1 MHLVHPWKLL
11 GFFCGAVAVL
21 SIAHAPVLADTANPY
36 PDRNADTNQ
45 DINNTLNG
53 SGDITSLFGLMNR
66 LQQLDGRSS
75 SEFATE
81 QNEGF
86 KSAVDEFHKKQQQK
100 LQSAPQ
106 QPKTIST
113 PTP

>member
-1 MHLVHPWKLL
+1 MHLVHPSKL
-11 GFFCGAVAVL
+11 FFVVCGSVAMM
-21 SIAHAPVLADTANPY
+21 SISLAPALADTANPY
-36 PDRNADTNQ
+36 PDRNSDSNQ

-75 SEFATE
+75 REFATE